1 MKPEERKK
9 LILASAKKLFSRNGY
24 YQTQISDI
32 IKDAGIARGTIYQ
45 YFANKEDVFVTLAE
59 EYYSLWEE
67 SISLA
72 AADLDLDMVNPVNYF
87 RHRIK
92 RTLFFFSQ
100 DKDLCNIALRV
111 GLGLPGEMASVI
123 KRFEERIIRLLIGDL
138 KLGIDNGHVRQDLNV
153 ELTANLLTGALLST
167 AYHFYSR
174 DAGKAKPLDINKTT
188 EEITAVF
195 APGIFV
201 KPYQPKGESRI
212 RLL

>member
-1 MKPEERKK
+1 MKPEARKK
-9 LILASAKKLFSRNGY
+9 LILASAKKLFSRGGY

-45 YFANKEDVFVTLAE
+45 YFSNKEDVFITLLE
-59 EYYSLWEE
+59 QYYCQWEE

-72 AADLDLDMVNPVNYF
+72 AADINLNKVNPVDYF

-92 RTLFFFSQ
+92 RTLVFFSK

-138 KLGIDNGHVRQDLNV
+138 KLGIDNGHVRPDLNV
-153 ELTANLLTGALLST
+153 ELTANLLAGALLST
-167 AYHFYSR
+167 AYHFYSH
-174 DAGKAKPLDINKTT
+174 DAGQAKPLDINKTT

-195 APGIFV
+195 APGIFNQ
-201 KPYQPKGESRI
+201 PYQAKKE
-212 RLL
+212 